1 MKINKFHNSLSIN
14 YQKFLIGKINNV
26 KQRKLTNLLKNHK
39 KIATILQEK
48 HVAEVKM

>member
-1 MKINKFHNSLSIN
+1 MNEV
-14 YQKFLIGKINNV
+14 FLIRKINNV

>member
-1 MKINKFHNSLSIN
+1 MFGNKTCKLKKNWKK
-14 YQKFLIGKINNV
+14 YYLIEKINNV
-26 KQRKLTNLLKNHK
+26 TQRKLTTLLKNHK